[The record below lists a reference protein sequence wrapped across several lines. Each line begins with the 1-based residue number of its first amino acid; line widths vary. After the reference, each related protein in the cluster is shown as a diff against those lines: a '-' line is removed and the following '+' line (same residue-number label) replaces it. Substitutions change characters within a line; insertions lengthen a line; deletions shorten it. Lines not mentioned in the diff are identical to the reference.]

1 MLTCKDL
8 GHPLL
13 KMWYHDKGITTC
25 WSPYVC
31 ALLFCAAI
39 LKAGAAVCA
48 LMLLLYMLI
57 CTMLLLYLVLAVL

>member
-1 MLTCKDL
+1 MLSCKDL

-25 WSPYVC
+25 WSPYLC

-48 LMLLLYMLI
+48 LLLLLYMLI